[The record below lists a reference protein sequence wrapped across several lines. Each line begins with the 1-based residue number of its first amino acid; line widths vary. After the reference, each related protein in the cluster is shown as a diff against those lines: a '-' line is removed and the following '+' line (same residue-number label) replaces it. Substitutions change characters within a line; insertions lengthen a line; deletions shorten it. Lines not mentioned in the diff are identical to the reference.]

1 MFHNAKINLVW
12 AVALMSCVQAQAT
25 FWGYE
30 GARDAA
36 IGRLWEY
43 KLKDY
48 TLETYGVAVETLM
61 EDFEKQTGKKME
73 PSTKGRVG
81 LKVYTNSGEGLGT
94 PLNLVRGVITALER
108 RGYSR
113 AQLFIID
120 AGENGLRAN
129 GFLPPLSQMGQGYA
143 FEGVPVYALDRGA
156 YYDAGWFYDNAL
168 PRQAATPLGRE
179 LLNLER
185 SSARYD
191 AVLPSEDR
199 KSFLA
204 GPLITQVDFWI
215 NLPVVTDHPA
225 MELNGVLANATLW
238 AVSNR
243 ERFFL
248 SPANAPIAVA
258 EIAAIPEWQ
267 SGWALT
273 ILSLEQ
279 YQFIGGPFYNS
290 LYTRREPL
298 LWLSADP
305 VALDALMWDKL
316 NFWRK
321 EVGFN
326 ELSKNRLQIDYAH
339 SLKLGEKNLNKLQ
352 WRRFPEMD

>member
-1 MFHNAKINLVW
+1 MFRTATINFVW
-12 AVALMSCVQAQAT
+12 ALALLGCAQANAA

-30 GARDAA
+30 GAREAA
-36 IGRLWEY
+36 TGKMWEY
-43 KLKDY
+43 KLSDY
-48 TLETYGVAVETLM
+48 SVETYGVAVETLM
-61 EDFEKQTGKKME
+61 DDFEQQMGRKLVPGE
-73 PSTKGRVG
+73 KGRVG

-94 PLNLVRGVITALER
+94 PMNLVRGVITALEH
-108 RGYSR
+108 RGFSR
-113 AQLFIID
+113 SQLFILD
-120 AGENGLRAN
+120 ASENGLRAN
-129 GFLPPLSQMGQGYA
+129 GFLPPLSQMEHGYA
-143 FEGVPVYALDRGA
+143 FEGVLVYALDRGA
-156 YYDAGWFYDNAL
+156 YYDAGWYYDNAL

-191 AVLPSEDR
+191 SVQPAEDR

-243 ERFFL
+243 DRFFL

-267 SGWALT
+267 SGWAIT

-305 VALDALMWDKL
+305 VALDALMWEKL

-321 EVGFN
+321 EVGFI
-326 ELSKNRLQIDYAH
+326 ELPKNRLQIDYAH
-339 SLKLGEKNLNKLQ
+339 SLKLGEKNLNKLS
-352 WRRFPEMD
+352 WRRFPLD

>member
-1 MFHNAKINLVW
+1 MFRIFTILCVW
-12 AVALMSCVQAQAT
+12 VLALSGAASAHAT

-30 GARDAA
+30 DARAPVL
-36 IGRLWEY
+36 GQVWEY
-43 KLKDY
+43 RMNDY
-48 TLETYGVAVETLM
+48 VREEYGVAVETLLA
-61 EDFEKQTGKKME
+61 DFEEKAGRQLVPGEKA
-73 PSTKGRVG
+73 RVG
-81 LKVYTNSGEGLGT
+81 LKVYANSGEGLAT
-94 PLNLVRGVITALER
+94 PLNLVRAVITALER

-113 AQLFIID
+113 TQLFILD
-120 AGENGLRAN
+120 ASESGLRAN
-129 GFLPPLSQMGQGYA
+129 GFLPPLSQMGQGFA
-143 FEGVPVYALDRGA
+143 FEGVPVYALDRGS

-191 AVLPSEDR
+191 AVIPSEDR

-248 SPANAPIAVA
+248 SPANAPIAIA
-258 EIAAIPEWQ
+258 EIAAIPEWL

-290 LYTRREPL
+290 LYCRREPL

-316 NFWRK
+316 NYWRK

-326 ELSKNRLQIDYAH
+326 ALAKNRLQIDYAN
-339 SLKLGEKNLNKLQ
+339 SLKLGENNPSKLK
-352 WRRFPEMD
+352 WHRFPSP